1 MQWAEKRARKTTV
14 RKRLVIYF
22 TVIIIAVTGLMCA
35 YATREVN
42 DKVFGL
48 AADKLESDLAMGFE
62 LINMFYPGDWQ
73 IQGGKLFKGDVDME
87 NNNQVVDMIGNLTGD
102 TVTIFKGDTRVSTNV
117 MLNNERQVGTKVSEE
132 VAESVLKNGET
143 YIGRA
148 NVVGDWYQ
156 TAYQPIT
163 DRNGEIIG
171 IWYVGVPAA
180 PYDTAIHKFR
190 NNLIAI
196 AIIFI
201 LLGCAAAL
209 FLGYTVWAPLN
220 YIRESVSKVSEGDL
234 TEKIKDENQDE
245 VGKLV
250 GMINLMV
257 EKISELIGKTRQMCN
272 TVKESSNQLLQRAD
286 LGMTMMNEMTAQA
299 VEMGRTA
306 SYQSEITN
314 KTRMVINEMSTALQQ
329 LAGNTQQVS
338 ASSITATSTA
348 VEGEQQIQKAIN
360 QINTINSTVNSTA
373 LVVQGLGAKS
383 QEIGGIVDVITQI
396 AEQTNLLALNAA
408 IEAARAGEQG
418 RGFAVVAD
426 EVRKLAEDSGE
437 AAKRIAELIG
447 VVQNEAQK
455 AVEAM
460 REGTT
465 EVAAGM
471 KAIAEAGDY
480 FARIEQAIKTVNDQ
494 IQEMSAASEEIAAS
508 VDSTLQSMAETV
520 AAAEQNAKAA
530 KNMGQMAEKQMSEV
544 KMINDAAERLNQLV
558 LELEQTLDFFKT
570 HEN

>member
-1 MQWAEKRARKTTV
+1 
-14 RKRLVIYF
+14 
-22 TVIIIAVTGLMCA
+22 
-35 YATREVN
+35 
-42 DKVFGL
+42 
-48 AADKLESDLAMGFE
+48 
-62 LINMFYPGDWQ
+62 
-73 IQGGKLFKGDVDME
+73 
-87 NNNQVVDMIGNLTGD
+87 
-102 TVTIFKGDTRVSTNV
+102 
-117 MLNNERQVGTKVSEE
+117 
-132 VAESVLKNGET
+132 
-143 YIGRA
+143 
-148 NVVGDWYQ
+148 
-156 TAYQPIT
+156 
-163 DRNGEIIG
+163 
-171 IWYVGVPAA
+171 
-180 PYDTAIHKFR
+180 
-190 NNLIAI
+190 
-196 AIIFI
+196 
-201 LLGCAAAL
+201 
-209 FLGYTVWAPLN
+209 
-220 YIRESVSKVSEGDL
+220 
-234 TEKIKDENQDE
+234 
-245 VGKLV
+245 
-250 GMINLMV
+250 
-257 EKISELIGKTRQMCN
+257 
-272 TVKESSNQLLQRAD
+272 
-286 LGMTMMNEMTAQA
+286 
-299 VEMGRTA
+299 
-306 SYQSEITN
+306 
-314 KTRMVINEMSTALQQ
+314 MVINEMSTALQQ